1 MIEEFIQ
8 RADKISRIVRPR
20 GWGKTVNLDML
31 KTFLQIEI
39 DETGKPLQK
48 AKRKNFK
55 LFAGGTIDLGFDKKQ
70 QLKPLKIAE
79 SKFAI
84 EHQGKYPVVW
94 VSFENITGTNA
105 TEILTDLKKLISD
118 LYDRHGYLNA
128 NVPAGTENNFTVFR
142 DQTYTNDSQV
152 TEGLETLIKLMYA
165 HFNQKVYVFIDD
177 YDKPVTNAL
186 AALYD
191 VYKTDQCT
199 YPDWIIFAKVAKSK
213 RFRQIRRLFKLLLSK
228 TLEENTAVQQA
239 VITGVYYLSFFD
251 PVVKGLNNVTDYD
264 LLNGTYSQYYGFSS
278 EEVEDILDEK
288 STGKV
293 RESIR
298 LWYGYNA
305 TGNVTHNPWSIER
318 YLSNKAKLDL
328 YRKSDDDN
336 DNNNSTNIADKVMLA
351 EDTQTY
357 LRQLIDG
364 EAVESEIRSN
374 LKYGT
379 IAGDLTVLLFGG
391 YLNPLSYD
399 RSLNRS
405 TLTVANEEAASII
418 RTRMLQS
425 ICRRLNATTEDF
437 AYMANLL
444 LLDNDDNST
453 KELVDKLQ
461 TYLARPRLRRKTVV
475 EHYLDGICKSMIRG
489 VVYSFSEEDYKIES
503 FRNRDN
509 DKRVTILVLSKRKTV
524 PHALIDHTR

>member
-1 MIEEFIQ
+1 MSNKIIQYDVQQLQCDKNFSLATFFVSVFSIRPTTTRYALLFVIIIIVCTLKNNVQCQEEKNNNNNSTTKDDDASSSIDCNDFRKLVVTTNSGGGLFVDKTSMIEEFIQ

-128 NVPAGTENNFTVFR
+128 NVPAGTENNFTIFR
-142 DQTYTNDSQV
+142 DATYTNDSQV

-251 PVVKGLNNVTDYD
+251 
-264 LLNGTYSQYYGFSS
+264 
-278 EEVEDILDEK
+278 
-288 STGKV
+288 
-293 RESIR
+293 
-298 LWYGYNA
+298 
-305 TGNVTHNPWSIER
+305 
-318 YLSNKAKLDL
+318 
-328 YRKSDDDN
+328 
-336 DNNNSTNIADKVMLA
+336 
-351 EDTQTY
+351 
-357 LRQLIDG
+357 
-364 EAVESEIRSN
+364 RS
-374 LKYGT
+374 
-379 IAGDLTVLLFGG
+379 A
-391 YLNPLSYD
+391 
-399 RSLNRS
+399 
-405 TLTVANEEAASII
+405 
-418 RTRMLQS
+418 
-425 ICRRLNATTEDF
+425 
-437 AYMANLL
+437 
-444 LLDNDDNST
+444 
-453 KELVDKLQ
+453 
-461 TYLARPRLRRKTVV
+461 
-475 EHYLDGICKSMIRG
+475 
-489 VVYSFSEEDYKIES
+489 
-503 FRNRDN
+503 
-509 DKRVTILVLSKRKTV
+509 
-524 PHALIDHTR
+524 